1 MTLCAPCKTPLQK
14 SGSNFFLG
22 ANSLG
27 VHMTN
32 ILGIDLGTSNSVITV
47 IEAGRPTVVAN
58 EWGETIHSSCVA
70 FLPGGSVLVGNEA
83 RKGLAQRPER
93 TVVSI
98 KRLIGRTS
106 ASEEVSVA
114 RSRMGYEI
122 IDADHEVRLM
132 IDGRSYRL
140 EEISAL
146 ILRELKT
153 LAETYLDGECS
164 DAVITVPAYFDDN
177 QRQATRNAAEI
188 AGINVRRVLN
198 EPTAAALAYG
208 YGEMKPQRVAVYDL
222 GGGTFDISILEM
234 GAGVLEVLA
243 TSGDTFLGGDDVDA
257 MIADVLADFVIE
269 NTQRDPRKDPAAR
282 MRLNDIAERTKCWL
296 SDRAQVEVD
305 LEPIAGLPLRTTITR
320 RFFEHM
326 LAPFVQKSLTICAGA
341 LADAQLAVHQVDGV
355 VLVGGSTR
363 IPAVREAVIEFFR
376 RQPDDSIDPDIVV
389 SVGAALYAKTLS
401 STERASQILL
411 DVTPLSLRLGTVGG
425 FSEMIIERNAPI
437 PTERTRLFAT
447 SQDNQTEVAIRVY
460 QGEEERSIDNV
471 LLGEFVFGPLPPKPR
486 GDVEIS
492 VTFEIDPNGLVRV
505 TAKDTATGVGA
516 TASVRLSVQ
525 MNAAGVAEAQAALPS
540 LADENKKTKKKKRR

>member
-1 MTLCAPCKTPLQK
+1 MA
-14 SGSNFFLG
+14 
-22 ANSLG
+22 
-27 VHMTN
+27 H
-32 ILGIDLGTSNSVITV
+32 ILGIDLGTSNSVVTV

-93 TVVSI
+93 TVISI

-106 ASEEVSVA
+106 TSEEVNVA
-114 RSRMGYEI
+114 RGRMGYEI
-122 IDADHEVRLM
+122 VEADHEVRLM
-132 IDGRSYRL
+132 IDGRQYRL

-153 LAETYLDGECS
+153 LAETYLDSTCT
-164 DAVITVPAYFDDN
+164 DAVVTVPAYFDDN

-234 GAGVLEVLA
+234 GSGVLEVLS
-243 TSGDTFLGGDDVDA
+243 TSGDTFLGGDDIDA

-282 MRLNDIAERTKCWL
+282 MRLNDIAERTKRTL
-296 SDRAQVEVD
+296 SDRPQADVD
-305 LEPIAGLPLRTTITR
+305 LEIVAGLPLRTTITR
-320 RFFEHM
+320 RFFENM
-326 LAPFVQKSLTICAGA
+326 LAPIIQKSLTICAGA
-341 LADAQLAVHQVDGV
+341 LADAQLAVNQVDGV

-363 IPAVREAVIEFFR
+363 IPAVRRAVIDFFR
-376 RQPDDSIDPDIVV
+376 REPDDSIDPDVVV
-389 SVGAALYAKTLS
+389 SVGAALYAKTLT
-401 STERASQILL
+401 STERASQVLL

-425 FSEMIIERNAPI
+425 FSEAIIERNAPI
-437 PTERTRLFAT
+437 PTERTRLFTT
-447 SQDNQTEVAIRVY
+447 SQNNQTEVAIRVY
-460 QGEEERSIDNV
+460 QGEEDRSVDNV
-471 LLGEFVFGPLPPKPR
+471 LLGEFVFGPLPPR
-486 GDVEIS
+486 GRGEVEIS

-540 LADENKKTKKKKRR
+540 LAADKEKKKRRR